1 MRLAVDGSSV
11 MVWNR
16 WAMKSSSKYGAKNG
30 ETGEACAIPAIREY
44 QESSAI
50 NVITPSTKISAKH
63 TAVNV

>member
-16 WAMKSSSKYGAKNG
+16 LAMKSSSKYVAKNC
-30 ETGEACAIPAIREY
+30 ETGEFCAIPAIREY

-50 NVITPSTKISAKH
+50 NVITPSTKIRANH

>member
-1 MRLAVDGSSV
+1 MRPAVDGSSV

-16 WAMKSSSKYGAKNG
+16 LAMKSSSKYVAKNC
-30 ETGEACAIPAIREY
+30 ETGESCAIPAIREY

-63 TAVNV
+63 AAVNV